1 MENMNV
7 STKNFLIYGISKGLG
22 KAIIQSIPKPNDII
36 YGISRSVPIQI
47 PNLNW
52 IEADL
57 SSTDIAVHKIKDA
70 ICDNK
75 IDVLIYNVGI
85 WETNAFTENY
95 DFERISSLEINQM
108 ISTNVSTCIQ
118 SLQSLM
124 SNLRASGN
132 AKVILIGS
140 TWGIENHNGKELI
153 FSATKFALRGI
164 AESLREI
171 LRDDLIGVTTLNLGY
186 LATEYEIDVPVD
198 QVLKETDHSLI
209 PLADVIQAINFIIST
224 SNGTCIKEILMPAM
238 KDINI

>member
-1 MENMNV
+1 MNT
-7 STKNFLIYGISKGLG
+7 SSKNFLIYGVSKGLG
-22 KAIIQSIPKPNDII
+22 KAILHSIPEAHDVV
-36 YGISRSVPIQI
+36 YGVSRSTPSKIA
-47 PNLNW
+47 NLNW

-57 SSTDIAVHKIKDA
+57 SSSEASVHKIKEA
-70 ICDNK
+70 ISNNK

-85 WETNAFTENY
+85 WETDAFTESY
-95 DFERISSLEINQM
+95 DFEKISPLEINQM
-108 ISTNVSTCIQ
+108 LNTNISTCIQ
-118 SLQSLM
+118 SLQALLK
-124 SNLRASGN
+124 NLRASDN

-140 TWGIENHNGKELI
+140 TWGVENHNGKELI

-171 LRDDLIGVTTLNLGY
+171 LRNDLVGVSILNLGY

-209 PLADVIQAINFIIST
+209 PLSDVVQAIKFIIST

-238 KDINI
+238 KDTNV